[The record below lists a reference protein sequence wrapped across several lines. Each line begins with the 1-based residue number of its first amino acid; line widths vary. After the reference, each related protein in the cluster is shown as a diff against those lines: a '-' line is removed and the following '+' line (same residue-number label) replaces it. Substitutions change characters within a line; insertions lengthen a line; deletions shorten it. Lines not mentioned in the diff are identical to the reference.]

1 MHGDDGETETDAAGD
16 ATDGAN
22 ATGVAGLDLSP
33 AELGERLREASETG
47 RSLFTLLGRAGA
59 LELLYEVG
67 ANKPVRFSELQRSL
81 DLSSATLSARLSELA
96 AAGFVDRTAYD
107 EMPPRVEYT
116 PTARLTDLKP
126 ALFHLLAWADRH
138 GFEPDD
144 GPMSGEE

>member
-67 ANKPVRFSELQRSL
+67 ANGPVRFSELQRSL

-107 EMPPRVEYT
+107 EIPARRVHPDGPADRPQAGAVPPAGVGRPPRVRAGRRPHE
-116 PTARLTDLKP
+116 R
-126 ALFHLLAWADRH
+126 
-138 GFEPDD
+138 
-144 GPMSGEE
+144 